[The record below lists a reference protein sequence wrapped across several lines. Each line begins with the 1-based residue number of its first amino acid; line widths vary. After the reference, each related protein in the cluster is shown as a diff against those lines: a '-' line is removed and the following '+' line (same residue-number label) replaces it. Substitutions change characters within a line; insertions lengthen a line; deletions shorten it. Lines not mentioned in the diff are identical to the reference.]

1 MTHTQQI
8 AALNWEA
15 VRRGTSYGKLMISLS
30 TDERQSIYDSFLA
43 DLEAKNAEEE
53 KRAAKIRRSP
63 EKSLAISQMPDSR
76 SLSPVKTIRLS
87 RRGQE
92 KMA

>member
-1 MTHTQQI
+1 
-8 AALNWEA
+8 
-15 VRRGTSYGKLMISLS
+15 MISLS

-63 EKSLAISQMPDSR
+63 EKILINENRHFRPDLIYSKENTEYSELER
-76 SLSPVKTIRLS
+76 I
-87 RRGQE
+87 
-92 KMA
+92 